1 MQVLIA
7 RKEDVMGVKL
17 AMIKPLDQEYFYQF
31 RGIISAESQMEFR
44 QLVVACQGSRII
56 RLDFSHV
63 TRINS
68 MGVALFLK
76 CLKELKQAGKTI
88 HISGANK
95 MTAMLFKMMGIG
107 NCAILHS

>member
-1 MQVLIA
+1 
-7 RKEDVMGVKL
+7 MGVQL
-17 AMIKPLDQEYFYQF
+17 AMIKPQDQEYFYQF
-31 RGIISAESQMEFR
+31 RGVISADNQAEFR
-44 QLVVACQGSRII
+44 QLLQACQGSRTV
-56 RLDFSHV
+56 RLDFAHV

-76 CLKELKQAGKTI
+76 CLKELRQGGKSI

-107 NCAILHS
+107 SWATLQL